1 MAGSLLG
8 SAELSKL
15 TDFAGLYSHKVYTPE
30 IILATW
36 LSLSFFAT
44 TVSLLFYHMTRVKSI
59 EMDARIAGAFA
70 VLLMGVSIAYTVFA
84 IVPYV
89 LRLNHVITSCVK
101 SKDCDAEQVGKLR
114 RIRNIFST
122 LGAATAAIELGI
134 AITIG
139 VRTVKLLF

>member
-1 MAGSLLG
+1 MAESLFG
-8 SAELSKL
+8 AAEPSKL

-59 EMDARIAGAFA
+59 EMDARIAGVFA
-70 VLLMGVSIAYTVFA
+70 VLLIGVSIAYTVFA

-89 LRLNHVITSCVK
+89 QRLNHVIVSCVK

-122 LGAATAAIELGI
+122 LGAATALIELGI
-134 AITIG
+134 GITIG
-139 VRTVKLLF
+139 IKTSRLLF

>member
-1 MAGSLLG
+1 MAESRITAVGTGSP
-8 SAELSKL
+8 SA
-15 TDFAGLYSHKVYTPE
+15 FPGLYSSRVYTPE

-36 LSLSFFAT
+36 LSLSLFAV
-44 TVSLLFYHMTRVKSI
+44 TVSLIFYHMTRVKSI

-84 IVPYV
+84 IVPY
-89 LRLNHVITSCVK
+89 LQRLDHVITSCAR
-101 SKDCDAEQVGKLR
+101 SEYCDAKEVSKLR

-122 LGAATAAIELGI
+122 LGATTALIELGI

-139 VRTVKLLF
+139 VRTAKLLF